1 MNLDD
6 IDDNKAHGPD
16 GFSSHFFK
24 ASWNIVGDE
33 LCNAVK
39 DFFKNGK
46 LLKEVNS
53 TVISLMPKIPTPR
66 VVSYY
71 RPIACCNVVYKI
83 ISKVIVNRIKSCLGD
98 LVDQNQSAFIPNRN
112 ISDNILLSQELIRG
126 YHLNRAL
133 AKCAFKVDICKAY
146 DSVEWK
152 FLESCLRNFR
162 FHRTMIRWI
171 VECVSS
177 TSFSIN
183 VNGDLQG
190 FFKGKRGLRKGDP
203 LSPYLFTL
211 IMEVLNLLIKRH
223 VDLNPSFKYHWHF
236 KDLNIT
242 HLCFADDLILCCHGD
257 CGFVAF
263 LKKALDEFG
272 MVSGLLPSLPDV
284 FQKL

>member
-1 MNLDD
+1 MDLDD
-6 IDDNKAHGPD
+6 IDDNKAPGPD

-33 LCNAVK
+33 LCKAVK
-39 DFFKNGK
+39 NFFKNGK

-53 TVISLMPKIPTPR
+53 IVIFLVPKIPTPR
-66 VVSYY
+66 VVSDY

-98 LVDQNQSAFIPNRN
+98 L
-112 ISDNILLSQELIRG
+112 LMRG

-152 FLESCLRNFR
+152 FLDSFLRNFR

-171 VECVSS
+171 MECVSS

-190 FFKGKRGLRKGDP
+190 SQSSHQKTCRSESFFQVP
-203 LSPYLFTL
+203 L
-211 IMEVLNLLIKRH
+211 
-223 VDLNPSFKYHWHF
+223 HF

-242 HLCFADDLILCCHGD
+242 HLCFADDLMLCCHGD
-257 CGFVAF
+257 CGFVAV

-272 MVSGLLPSLPDV
+272 IVSGLLPSLPDV